1 MVSSVINFVYESPQN
16 FPNDVK
22 LSILKARKYHG
33 SRKVRWRQSLS
44 ASLLS
49 RIKALAIAAKH
60 CRETDIKVFFI
71 PPILLDFFTSLSFIR
86 HSITNSIIS
95 DTAWKVSKYGVF
107 LVRIFPHSDWIRR
120 DTEKILRISPY
131 LVQIRENTDQNNP
144 VFGQFSRSV
153 RLLTNSQLFRHSSS
167 QAKVFKTNV
176 KQITVITYIVYWF
189 LILGFSI

>member
-1 MVSSVINFVYESPQN
+1 MQGNRY
-16 FPNDVK
+16 
-22 LSILKARKYHG
+22 
-33 SRKVRWRQSLS
+33 QS
-44 ASLLS
+44 
-49 RIKALAIAAKH
+49 
-60 CRETDIKVFFI
+60 FFI

-86 HSITNSIIS
+86 HSITDSIIS